1 MVMKIKDVFTTKY
14 GEWQVYY
21 SVAGGAWTTLHG
33 SKGYWYADPTLISYQ
48 ENIYLFTEAFQNSS
62 QIGRIAVSKLNNGV
76 FSKPEIIINKPY
88 HLSYPCVF
96 EYENRVYMLPETSQN
111 RTLELY
117 VAEDDSLLDWRQ
129 IKVICENINCV
140 DTTVF
145 VNEQDVYLISY
156 FQEPNNYST
165 VVYKLNMINYS
176 IAEVFRKSDRLNIS
190 RPAGKVFMNKESN
203 EFYRPVQYNENCY
216 GEKMRILKINPNMND
231 WMGVED
237 KQISIEDLHINLI
250 RRTHTFNSVNDIIVV
265 DGLIEHKTLM
275 APYFVIKRKLH
286 NLKFKMRNEKKI

>member
-1 MVMKIKDVFTTKY
+1 
-14 GEWQVYY
+14 
-21 SVAGGAWTTLHG
+21 
-33 SKGYWYADPTLISYQ
+33 
-48 ENIYLFTEAFQNSS
+48 
-62 QIGRIAVSKLNNGV
+62 
-76 FSKPEIIINKPY
+76 
-88 HLSYPCVF
+88 
-96 EYENRVYMLPETSQN
+96 MLPETSQN

-203 EFYRPVQYNENCY
+203 EFYRPVQSNENCY

-286 NLKFKMRNEKKI
+286 NLKFKMRNDKKI